1 MNRVAHC
8 TCISQ
13 LFQKERVCRIGL
25 GVRLSFLPPAETELQ
40 RYPKGLAKHE
50 LPTHEKDPLSA
61 EIIAGPMSHSQTG
74 LAEAPNLL
82 SRVHGLALER
92 SIRSLV
98 GSTRYA
104 VPVHQN
110 QRRRASVPPTRRSG
124 SQLCGF
130 SEGGWVF
137 SRNPFPLLCMKTSF
151 RGSISASLRLRAR
164 RIWFQSSE
172 GRQSPLPF
180 GNQGGQEPPST
191 WHRKRGFSNEVPSK
205 LRNSCPWGHPLRQTV
220 WLQNPCSADATG
232 GEGAAG
238 DIPHRF
244 LPQSHSA
251 GSQRPC

>member
-1 MNRVAHC
+1 VKPRTTPNPLDLPQKAWFHPRKIARQGRQSSFFGSAQCILSHSRRRMNRVAHC

-40 RYPKGLAKHE
+40 RYTKGLAKHE

-74 LAEAPNLL
+74 LAEAHNLL

-124 SQLCGF
+124 SQFCGF

-137 SRNPFPLLCMKTSF
+137 SRNPFP
-151 RGSISASLRLRAR
+151 
-164 RIWFQSSE
+164 
-172 GRQSPLPF
+172 
-180 GNQGGQEPPST
+180 
-191 WHRKRGFSNEVPSK
+191 
-205 LRNSCPWGHPLRQTV
+205 SCV
-220 WLQNPCSADATG
+220 
-232 GEGAAG
+232 
-238 DIPHRF
+238 
-244 LPQSHSA
+244 
-251 GSQRPC
+251 